1 MHFKSSNIAVIAALA
16 TGMGLAGIAT
26 AHAKDPRH
34 GEHVVSATYYA
45 KAYAG
50 RRTAS
55 GERYD
60 PKALTAAHPT
70 LPLGTVVQVT
80 RPANGRQ
87 VVVRVNDRNNGKPGI
102 DLSEAAARRLDLI
115 LAGRDTV
122 VVRPM
127 EQLAEWE

>member
-1 MHFKSSNIAVIAALA
+1 MHFKFSNIVVIAALA
-16 TGMGLAGIAT
+16 TGMGLASIAN